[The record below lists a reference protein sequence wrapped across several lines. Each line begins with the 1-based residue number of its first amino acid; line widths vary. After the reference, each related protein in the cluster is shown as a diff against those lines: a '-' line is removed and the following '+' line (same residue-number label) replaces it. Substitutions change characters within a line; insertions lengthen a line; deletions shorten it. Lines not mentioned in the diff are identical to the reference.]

1 MTSIKIKLDTL
12 TLVAVFA
19 GFCLMSENAIATLD
33 QQKIIKG
40 VFPGKEK
47 YSCTICHVAKLPK
60 KDSHELNDYGKKAL
74 EAAGGAGKK
83 PTAEIYQK
91 LGDPD
96 AGK

>member
-1 MTSIKIKLDTL
+1 MQIKPGRVILL
-12 TLVAVFA
+12 LVFA
-19 GFCLMSENAIATLD
+19 SFCFTGNRAFATLD

-83 PTAEIYQK
+83 PTAEIYQQ